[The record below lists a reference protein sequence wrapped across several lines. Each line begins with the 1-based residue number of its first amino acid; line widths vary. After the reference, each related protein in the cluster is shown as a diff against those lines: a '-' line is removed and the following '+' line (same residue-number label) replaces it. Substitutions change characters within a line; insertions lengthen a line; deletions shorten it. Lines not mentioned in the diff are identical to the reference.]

1 MKMKNYF
8 SMAVLA
14 TAFAFVACSSDNEL
28 AGDTAGSSDT
38 KIWKMQVNAE
48 RNANGTRALTI
59 NGSNLDASW
68 ETTDVITVMNGV
80 SNAGTLQPKTTGVS
94 AVLEGTLTGEYNV
107 GDALTLWWPSNEVS
121 YAGQDGTL
129 SKVSSTYDYSKAEVQ
144 VATVDADRN
153 VLTTSAA
160 TFVSQQA
167 IGKFSFTDGTNT
179 LAVKELTITADH
191 LSGSPLSIT
200 NGNDTKTDPMYIALH
215 NTSGSS
221 EAYTFTVTTTDDK
234 TYKAT
239 FNANIAD
246 GKYYSNI
253 TLTVTEVAPN
263 YEAVDL
269 GLPSGTKWANMNVGA
284 STETE
289 YGDYF
294 AWGETKPKQDYSW
307 STYKWCNGSST
318 TLTKYNTDSGYGTD
332 PDNKTDL
339 DPEDDAAHVN
349 MGGTWR
355 MPTAADFHELI
366 NNTTAEWVSDYN
378 GSGISGF
385 RFTNKS
391 DASKYI
397 FLPAAGNRGGTALYS
412 QGSRGLYWS
421 SSLTGTPS
429 YNQHLGFFAPS
440 TVSETFYSYRYYGQ
454 SVRAVMPKEN

>member
-1 MKMKNYF
+1 MKNYF

-48 RNANGTRALTI
+48 RNANGTRALTPD
-59 NGSNLDASW
+59 GSNLNVTW

-284 STETE
+284 TTETE

-294 AWGETKPKQDYSW
+294 AWGEVTPKTDYSW
-307 STYKWCNGSST
+307 STYKWCNGSTST
-318 TLTKYNTDSGYGTD
+318 FTKYNTQTTYGTV
-332 PDNKTDL
+332 DNKTVL
-339 DPEDDAAHVN
+339 EAADDAASAN

-355 MPTAADFHELI
+355 MPTEAEFKELI
-366 NNTTAEWVSDYN
+366 ENTTHAWVTDYK
-378 GSGISGF
+378 GSGVNGYT
-385 RFTNKS
+385 FTGNGNS
-391 DASKYI
+391 I
-397 FLPAAGNRGGTALYS
+397 FLPAAGYRYHTDLVD
-412 QGSRGLYWS
+412 QGSKGLYWS
-421 SSLTGTPS
+421 SSLEES
-429 YNQHLGFFAPS
+429 YPFDGRTLYGVQVGG
-440 TVSETFYSYRYYGQ
+440 SYAYREYGH
-454 SVRAVMPKEN
+454 SVRAVKP